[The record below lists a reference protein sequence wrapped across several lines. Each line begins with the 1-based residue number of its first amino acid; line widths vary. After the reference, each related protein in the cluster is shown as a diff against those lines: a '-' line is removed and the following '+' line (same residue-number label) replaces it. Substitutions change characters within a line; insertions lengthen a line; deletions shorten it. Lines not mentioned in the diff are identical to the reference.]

1 LFKKGSGRSDK
12 PGKSDRADRFAK
24 IRKFCG
30 FGLGNK
36 KRARWGGHVV
46 GVSGGC
52 RSGLFL
58 EGSGGEVDAVAAD
71 GAGHFGLHAGKILD
85 FADVVVSSEVND
97 YGVGVG

>member
-1 LFKKGSGRSDK
+1 MFKKGSARSDK

-24 IRKFCG
+24 IHKFCG

-58 EGSGGEVDAVAAD
+58 EGGGGEVDAVAAD